1 VGLTVNST
9 QLTFLPRQNKD
20 KYHKSCLIKFRY
32 CAPVK
37 IRGQLPAPILNG
49 RGDSFQGHVTLT
61 LDRVIPNTIVQRTE
75 ICYPLYYVDSE
86 ESISSDVNK
95 DLQCK
100 DKDKDKDFSYKDQD
114 FAVKDKDLSCKD
126 KDSRNKPVILI
137 LMLLLLLI
145 ILSLLRQVT
154 GRRLQ
159 CKD

>member
-1 VGLTVNST
+1 VP
-9 QLTFLPRQNKD
+9 QLR
-20 KYHKSCLIKFRY
+20 
-32 CAPVK
+32 VK

-86 ESISSDVNK
+86 ESISSDVNM
-95 DLQCK
+95 DLQC
-100 DKDKDKDFSYKDQD
+100 KDKDKDFSYKDQD